1 MLLRRHK
8 TTLQKKISPPADI
21 APQGGFL
28 DEQNAEPLPFT
39 DDGADEP
46 KSDKHYTKT
55 DINKMNTAEL
65 QELAAAEGIENALE
79 TSGQDLKRILIDH
92 YGLG

>member
-8 TTLQKKISPPADI
+8 ATLQKKISSPADI
-21 APQGGFL
+21 TPQGGFS
-28 DEQNAEPLPFT
+28 DEQNAESLPFT
-39 DDGADEP
+39 DDSTDES

-55 DINKMNTAEL
+55 DINKLSTAEL
-65 QELAAAEGIENALE
+65 QQLAAAEGIENALE

>member
-1 MLLRRHK
+1 MGMMIHRNKKRNLEKQSAPVQGADMLE
-8 TTLQKKISPPADI
+8 Q
-21 APQGGFL
+21 
-28 DEQNAEPLPFT
+28 QNAEPLPFT
-39 DDGADEP
+39 DDGTDEP

-55 DINKMNTAEL
+55 DINKLSTAEL
-65 QELAAAEGIENALE
+65 QKLAAAEGIENALE